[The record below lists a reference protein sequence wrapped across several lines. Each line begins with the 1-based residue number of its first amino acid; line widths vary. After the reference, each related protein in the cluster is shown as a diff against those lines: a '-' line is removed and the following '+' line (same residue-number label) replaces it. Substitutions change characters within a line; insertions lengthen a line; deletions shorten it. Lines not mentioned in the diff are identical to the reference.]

1 MINILFLNDMKT
13 KLFTVIFVTTLL
25 SGAYFMISAD
35 QVEPDEKASVIA
47 MYMYADWCGACQA
60 IKPKMAEAT
69 RQFEGQPIL
78 FTRMDMTDDFTAHQ
92 SKLLATG
99 LGIQEIFEKNEG
111 MTGFVLLI
119 DADTHEIL
127 NKITT
132 EDDTEGIKR
141 KITAAI
147 H

>member
-1 MINILFLNDMKT
+1 
-13 KLFTVIFVTTLL
+13 
-25 SGAYFMISAD
+25 MISSD
-35 QVEPDEKASVIA
+35 QAEPDEKASVIA

-69 RQFEGQPIL
+69 RQFEGESIL

-92 SKLLATG
+92 SKLLAAG
-99 LGIQEIFEKNEG
+99 LGIHKIFEKNEG

-119 DADTHEIL
+119 DADTHEIVD
-127 NKITT
+127 KITT

-141 KITAAI
+141 KIASAI
-147 H
+147 N